1 MAREIPSLYYKYL
14 LSIITILLITT
25 LSSCFKKED
34 TFIEPEVVKTLPVI
48 NVDSIFISLDEE
60 IIKKKAASIDKVFSN
75 LRRKVGFNGTVL
87 YAEQGRIIY
96 NKAWGFR
103 DLRKRCDSLQVED
116 KFQLSSVSK
125 MFTAEAIM
133 ILMLTSVNIS
143 LNFHTKA

>member
-1 MAREIPSLYYKYL
+1 MAREISSLYYKSL
-14 LSIITILLITT
+14 LAIITTLLITT
-25 LSSCFKKED
+25 LSSCFRKKD
-34 TFIEPEVVKTLPVI
+34 TFIEPEVVKALPVI

-60 IIKKKAASIDKVFSN
+60 IIKKKAESIDKVFSN

-103 DLRKRCDSLQVED
+103 NLRKRCDSIQSND
-116 KFQLSSVSK
+116 MFQLSSVSK

-133 ILMLTSVNIS
+133 ILKM
-143 LNFHTKA
+143 KAR